1 MGSCPSGAASRQ
13 FAGAIQDPGDRHV
26 RELPRQ
32 HAHEID
38 DVGLD
43 RPTGLPGL
51 VLPDRHL
58 GVVATL
64 PMNDER
70 QSVVE
75 DIDNDFFDQ

>member
-1 MGSCPSGAASRQ
+1 MGSCPRGSVSRQ
-13 FAGAIQDPGDRHV
+13 FAGAIRDGGNRHV

-38 DVGLD
+38 DLSLD
-43 RPTGLPGL
+43 RPTGLPDL

-70 QSVVE
+70 QSVAR
-75 DIDNDFFDQ
+75 QSG